1 MQSIKNFLCDY
12 LKNKSL
18 IDLYTNLQ
26 ACNKCCLGELKINN
40 QDCDNEFSGKLPGYG
55 SEKSKIMF
63 VAQQP
68 SFFRKGFKVFG
79 SPSSNNR
86 TDFYFDIGLQCM
98 GLKRKRVF
106 VTNLVKCSSLKNEP
120 TCDNTIFKCTRNW
133 LYKEVNI
140 LQPDVIVAVGNVASE
155 FVGAYRRI
163 CRPSFYGW
171 KTISIYH
178 PSYVVRGGMSINDYQ
193 REFVY
198 LKEALVNEGIIKNK
212 NKVS

>member
-12 LKNKSL
+12 LRNKSL

-26 ACNKCCLGELKINN
+26 SCDKCCLCKIKINTLN
-40 QDCDNEFSGKLPGYG
+40 YDNEFSGKLPGYG

-68 SFFRKGFKVFG
+68 SFFRKGFKIFG

-86 TDFYFDIGLQCM
+86 TDLYFDIGLQCM
-98 GLKRKRVF
+98 GLKRKQVF
-106 VTNLVKCSSLKNEP
+106 VTNLVKCSSFKNEP
-120 TCDNTIFKCTRNW
+120 MHDDVISTCARNW
-133 LYKEVNI
+133 FYKELNI
-140 LQPDVIVAVGNVASE
+140 LQPDVIVAVGSVAAD
-155 FVGAYRRI
+155 FLTAYKKTFNE
-163 CRPSFYGW
+163 FYGF

-193 REFVY
+193 KEFVY
-198 LKEALVNEGIIKNK
+198 LKEALINEGIIKNK